1 MAPLKRAALQGG
13 RIVLTFICLGTQRYS
28 LTSSN
33 QNLLLTRIAN
43 LIYVKSRSV
52 SYNLGR
58 TWRCTTHWGETW
70 NQSGASLSYSSLDV
84 PHRAALQACW
94 PITDVAITLRTCAPR
109 NFKKAYAHSS
119 A

>member
-1 MAPLKRAALQGG
+1 MSSRDQSRTILVAHGDVQ
-13 RIVLTFICLGTQRYS
+13 RI
-28 LTSSN
+28 
-33 QNLLLTRIAN
+33 
-43 LIYVKSRSV
+43 
-52 SYNLGR
+52 
-58 TWRCTTHWGETW
+58 ETW